1 MTEQPVESVFA
12 RAWALLT
19 TNWVIIVPG
28 VIIGI
33 IVGVASALL
42 APTSVTYDASG
53 VPVATVSGSLFGSA
67 LLGLIALV
75 GYIATIA
82 YTTGMAGAA
91 WLRGTTSLG
100 DGTTIFERD
109 FTRIIVV
116 ALMLLLLA
124 VVAAIL
130 AIPTLGLSVVAFYLF
145 TLYAMP
151 SAIVGDRPA
160 MDAIRE
166 SFALTVARF
175 VPTLIIAIVIF
186 VLKFL
191 GGVIGGVFHFTPL
204 IGPIIAAI
212 ITQIVVAYATLVV
225 VGEYLNL
232 QQAGRIPPAAVPPSL

>member
-12 RAWALLT
+12 RAWTLLT
-19 TNWVIIVPG
+19 TNWIIIVPG
-28 VIIGI
+28 VIVGI
-33 IVGVASALL
+33 IVGVASGLL
-42 APTSVTYDASG
+42 APAYVTYDANG
-53 VPVATVSGSLFGSA
+53 VPVTSVSASVFGSA
-67 LLGLIALV
+67 VLALIALI
-75 GYIATIA
+75 GYIATVA

-91 WLRGTTSLG
+91 WTRGVTSLA
-100 DGTTIFERD
+100 DGTAIFERD
-109 FTRIIVV
+109 FSRIVIVAV
-116 ALMLLLLA
+116 ALLVLA
-124 VVAAIL
+124 VIAVIL
-130 AIPTLGLSVVAFYLF
+130 AIPTLGLSLVAFYLF

-212 ITQIVVAYATLVV
+212 ITQIVVAYAALVV

-232 QQAGRIPPAAVPPSL
+232 QQAGRIPPATVTPGP